1 MYCKKCG
8 KDYPKTKKVC
18 NDCGIAL
25 VNGTSPATRK
35 RKMNMGVII
44 VFGVLV
50 VAVIAVFLIL
60 GLQHT

>member
-18 NDCGIAL
+18 ADCGMAL
-25 VNGTSPATRK
+25 VTGSSPASRK
-35 RKMNMGVII
+35 RKVNKAVFI

-50 VAVIAVFLIL
+50 VAIIALFLIL
-60 GLQHT
+60 GL

>member
-18 NDCGIAL
+18 ADCGMAL
-25 VNGTSPATRK
+25 VSGSSPAGRK
-35 RKMNMGVII
+35 RTVNKAVFI

-50 VAVIAVFLIL
+50 VAIVAVFLIL
-60 GLQHT
+60 GL

>member
-1 MYCKKCG
+1 MYCKQCA

-18 NDCGIAL
+18 KDCGIAL
-25 VNGTSPATRK
+25 VPGTSPITRK
-35 RKMNMGVII
+35 RKANKGVII

-60 GLQHT
+60 GL